1 MIESLAGRFDSVL
14 GAGVDAV
21 VKAKSTTAG

>member
-14 GAGVDAV
+14 GGVDAV